1 MAFKHVIKVNDVC
14 QIVDKS
20 QLITEQ
26 RNTVSLTNN
35 GDGSISLTGA
45 ATDYEWVPITQIS
58 NRKIIKDHV
67 YLLGGNSYKNSL
79 VAMYGMCILST
90 GNQDFGYFSYNNEWV
105 RFISN
110 YTGYFQIMLQMRDVI
125 LDNFKITPQLFDLTD
140 MYGAG
145 NEPATVAE
153 FREKFPNDYY
163 PYTPY
168 NYLQSN
174 KRMIKVSDVCQLYA
188 KNIWKEYTDL
198 YGVSI
203 KNNNDGSITLN
214 GTATETFFY
223 TNILDYEIK
232 PNHAYFYFD
241 AYNEEPSWSTYVGG
255 CEGKLID
262 AGGASGANYAIY
274 NLKREGT
281 IAKARP
287 DLPKNLLNTF
297 CLCYKGF
304 TFNNITVKP
313 QLFDLTEMFGAGHE
327 PATVAEF
334 RQRFPNE
341 LYPYSPQ
348 CWLTSYKSAVV
359 CKTKNL
365 FDYKTTSTNNPID
378 WQNVKLSLHED
389 YIELSGTQQPDK
401 VIELGWDGFNIPFEV
416 GKTYTLSA
424 DTKIPGFASM
434 FMSAHYTD
442 GQSPSN
448 IWEAISWN
456 LSQGTVRKI
465 FTPTRPGYFDRL
477 TFYNPL
483 KNHFSGD
490 YIFRVQLEQG
500 STATSYVPYQHL

>member
-1 MAFKHVIKVNDVC
+1 MAYKHVIRAKTKNLFNKNNSTIINGYIYSG
-14 QIVDKS
+14 QLIITESPVDKTIVFPCKPNTIYTFSKMYTNRLFMAETSEETPAIGTTCTNPIESLGEPPS
-20 QLITEQ
+20 QNYCTLTTTATAKNLIITVCALYITE
-26 RNTVSLTNN
+26 T
-35 GDGSISLTGA
+35 
-45 ATDYEWVPITQIS
+45 
-58 NRKIIKDHV
+58 
-67 YLLGGNSYKNSL
+67 
-79 VAMYGMCILST
+79 
-90 GNQDFGYFSYNNEWV
+90 
-105 RFISN
+105 
-110 YTGYFQIMLQMRDVI
+110 YTLQEI
-125 LDNFKITPQLFDLTD
+125 LDSVQIEEGSTP
-140 MYGAG
+140 
-145 NEPATVAE
+145 N
-153 FREKFPNDYY
+153 

-188 KNIWKEYTDL
+188 KNIWQEYTDL
-198 YGVSI
+198 HGVSI

-232 PNHAYFYFD
+232 PNHVYFYFD

-255 CEGKLID
+255 CEGQIID

-297 CLCYKGF
+297 CMCYKGF
-304 TFNNITVKP
+304 TFNNITIKP
-313 QLFDLTEMFGAGHE
+313 QLFDLTEMYGAGHE

-365 FDYKTTSTNNPID
+365 FDVNNAVPYTFTNDNPPSSRISLKDGIYTTTYNNY
-378 WQNVKLSLHED
+378 NVGSGLRIKDGLVLSP
-389 YIELSGTQQPDK
+389 G
-401 VIELGWDGFNIPFEV
+401 
-416 GKTYTLSA
+416 TYTLSLSVITVGETTPITALTYGFKLYKSDGTKPIITTYTEKFNSRCSHTFTIPA
-424 DTKIPGFASM
+424 DC
-434 FMSAHYTD
+434 TD
-442 GQSPSN
+442 IRLYLAPHCNSGQ
-448 IWEAISWN
+448 EYVYIS
-456 LSQGTVRKI
+456 
-465 FTPTRPGYFDRL
+465 
-477 TFYNPL
+477 L
-483 KNHFSGD
+483 KD
-490 YIFRVQLEQG
+490 IQIEQG

>member
-1 MAFKHVIKVNDVC
+1 MAYKHVIRAKTKNLMTDEMFTSAGFTK
-14 QIVDKS
+14 QP
-20 QLITEQ
+20 
-26 RNTVSLTNN
+26 
-35 GDGSISLTGA
+35 DGSWYVPNSTVLNNKVLWENTEGIAGPLIISLYGKSPQPNAAGIMQFLVTFTDGDIQYINGTGSSDVWEYSVPTVPNPTKTIA
-45 ATDYEWVPITQIS
+45 KIDWVNITG
-58 NRKIIKDHV
+58 RPL
-67 YLLGGNSYKNSL
+67 YL
-79 VAMYGMCILST
+79 
-90 GNQDFGYFSYNNEWV
+90 
-105 RFISN
+105 
-110 YTGYFQIMLQMRDVI
+110 RDVM
-125 LDNFKITPQLFDLTD
+125 FEWGSTPT
-140 MYGAG
+140 
-145 NEPATVAE
+145 
-153 FREKFPNDYY
+153 

-232 PNHAYFYFD
+232 PNHVYFYFD

-297 CLCYKGF
+297 CMCYKGF
-304 TFNNITVKP
+304 TLNNVTIKP

-341 LYPYSPQ
+341 YYPYSPQ

-365 FDYKTTSTNNPID
+365 FDINNAVVI
-378 WQNVKLSLHED
+378 NYNSLHETTD
-389 YIELSGTQQPDK
+389 ATHYVKDGIVYSDWNNVYIGTCIGIKGNWTLPA
-401 VIELGWDGFNIPFEV
+401 G
-416 GKTYTLSA
+416 TYTMSA
-424 DTKIPGFASM
+424 KIAYNTKRNDEDKYRGGSIGFACILADGSVTR
-434 FMSAHYTD
+434 YTQWHTY
-442 GQSPSN
+442 GNPGERFTYTAEIPAGCKN
-448 IWEAISWN
+448 IMLY
-456 LSQGTVRKI
+456 LSVSSDPDI
-465 FTPTRPGYFDRL
+465 YSLPAAYCEL
-477 TFYNPL
+477 M
-483 KNHFSGD
+483 
-490 YIFRVQLEQG
+490 VEQG